1 MIVKS
6 NARGARHARR
16 SWTRPAVNRIA
27 GSVRRGDVSGTRSDG
42 ELLRAIAADRD
53 RRAFEELY
61 RRYAPWLT
69 ARLRGRCADPAMVDD
84 VVQETFLAVWRGKAH
99 YREQAA
105 AADAAGWLW
114 RIGSRRLIDALR
126 GDGAR
131 GRLRQ
136 ALTRLR
142 HRDEASAEERV
153 LTGVEHGDLAGAL
166 TRLSPELRAVLQATV
181 IDGLTTREAA
191 VLLGIPPGTVKTRAM
206 RARKQL
212 REALA

>member
-1 MIVKS
+1 MS
-6 NARGARHARR
+6 E
-16 SWTRPAVNRIA
+16 
-27 GSVRRGDVSGTRSDG
+27 TRSDG

-53 RRAFEELY
+53 RHAFEQLY

-69 ARLRGRCADPAMVDD
+69 ARLRGRCADAGIVDD
-84 VVQETFLAVWRGKAH
+84 VVQETFLAVWRGTAR
-99 YREQAA
+99 YREEGEV
-105 AADAAGWLW
+105 AGWLW
-114 RIGSRRLIDALR
+114 RIGARRLVDALR

-136 ALTRLR
+136 ALARLR
-142 HRDEASAEERV
+142 HREEASAEDRV
-153 LTGVEHGDLAGAL
+153 LAGVEHGDLAGAL
-166 TRLSPELRAVLQATV
+166 VRLSPELRAVLQATV

-206 RARKQL
+206 RARRQL

>member
-1 MIVKS
+1 MS
-6 NARGARHARR
+6 E
-16 SWTRPAVNRIA
+16 
-27 GSVRRGDVSGTRSDG
+27 TRSDG
-42 ELLRAIAADRD
+42 ELLRAVAADAD

-61 RRYAPWLT
+61 RRYAPWLR
-69 ARLRGRCADPAMVDD
+69 ARLRGRCADTSVVDD
-84 VVQETFLAVWRGKAH
+84 VVQETFLAVWRGKAR
-99 YREQAA
+99 YREEGSG
-105 AADAAGWLW
+105 DVAGWLW
-114 RIGSRRLIDALR
+114 RIGSRRLVDALR

-136 ALTRLR
+136 ALARLR
-142 HRDEASAEERV
+142 HRDEVSAEERV
-153 LTGVEHGDLAGAL
+153 LAGVEHGDLAGAL
-166 TRLSPELRAVLQATV
+166 VRLSPELRAVLQATV

>member
-1 MIVKS
+1 MS
-6 NARGARHARR
+6 E
-16 SWTRPAVNRIA
+16 
-27 GSVRRGDVSGTRSDG
+27 TRSDG
-42 ELLRAIAADRD
+42 ELLRAVAADGD

-69 ARLRGRCADPAMVDD
+69 ARMRSRCADAAVVDD
-84 VVQETFLAVWRGKAH
+84 VVQETFLAIWRGSARYH
-99 YREQAA
+99 REG
-105 AADAAGWLW
+105 DVAGWLW
-114 RIGSRRLIDALR
+114 RIASRRLVDALR

-136 ALTRLR
+136 ALARLR

-153 LTGVEHGDLAGAL
+153 LAGVEHGDLAGAL
-166 TRLSPELRAVLQATV
+166 VRLSPELRAVLQATV
-181 IDGLTTREAA
+181 VDGLTTREAA

-206 RARKQL
+206 RARRQL

>member
-1 MIVKS
+1 MS
-6 NARGARHARR
+6 E
-16 SWTRPAVNRIA
+16 
-27 GSVRRGDVSGTRSDG
+27 TRSDG

-53 RRAFEELY
+53 RHAFEELY

-69 ARLRGRCADPAMVDD
+69 ARLRGRCADAGTVDD
-84 VVQETFLAVWRGKAH
+84 VVQETFLAVWRGTARH
-99 YREQAA
+99 RQEGFSD
-105 AADAAGWLW
+105 DAAGWLW
-114 RIGSRRLIDALR
+114 RIGSRRLVDVVR

-136 ALTRLR
+136 ALYRLR

-153 LTGVEHGDLAGAL
+153 LAGVEHGDLAGAL

-191 VLLGIPPGTVKTRAM
+191 VLLGIPPGTVKTRAL

>member
-1 MIVKS
+1 MS
-6 NARGARHARR
+6 E
-16 SWTRPAVNRIA
+16 
-27 GSVRRGDVSGTRSDG
+27 TRSDG
-42 ELLRAIAADRD
+42 ELLRAVAADAD
-53 RRAFEELY
+53 RGAFEELY

-69 ARLRGRCADPAMVDD
+69 ARLRGRCADPGVVDD
-84 VVQETFLAVWRGKAH
+84 VVQETFLAIWRGKARYH
-99 YREQAA
+99 Q
-105 AADAAGWLW
+105 DIDVAGWLW

-136 ALTRLR
+136 ALARLR

-153 LTGVEHGDLAGAL
+153 LAGVEHGDLAGAL
-166 TRLSPELRAVLQATV
+166 VRLSPELRAVLQATV

>member
-1 MIVKS
+1 MS
-6 NARGARHARR
+6 E
-16 SWTRPAVNRIA
+16 
-27 GSVRRGDVSGTRSDG
+27 TRSDG
-42 ELLRAIAADRD
+42 ELLRAVAADAD

-69 ARLRGRCADPAMVDD
+69 ARMRGRCADAAVVDD
-84 VVQETFLAVWRGKAH
+84 VVQETFLAVWRGRAR
-99 YREQAA
+99 YREEG
-105 AADAAGWLW
+105 DVAGWLW

-126 GDGAR
+126 GEGAR

-136 ALTRLR
+136 ALARLR
-142 HRDEASAEERV
+142 HRDEVSAEDRV

-166 TRLSPELRAVLQATV
+166 VRLSPELRAVLQATV
-181 IDGLTTREAA
+181 VDGLTTREAA

-206 RARKQL
+206 RARRQL

>member
-1 MIVKS
+1 M
-6 NARGARHARR
+6 
-16 SWTRPAVNRIA
+16 
-27 GSVRRGDVSGTRSDG
+27 SGTRSDG
-42 ELLRAIAADRD
+42 ELLRAIAADGD

-69 ARLRGRCADPAMVDD
+69 ARLRGRCADAGIVDD
-84 VVQETFLAVWRGKAH
+84 VVQETFLAVWRGTAR
-99 YREQAA
+99 YREDGNAG
-105 AADAAGWLW
+105 DAAGWLW
-114 RIGSRRLIDALR
+114 RIGSRRLIDVLR

-142 HRDEASAEERV
+142 HRNEASAEERV
-153 LTGVEHGDLAGAL
+153 LAGVEHGDLAGAL
-166 TRLSPELRAVLQATV
+166 VRLSPELRAVLQATV